1 MPLFIHFSF
10 HPIIFFNSQKFNL
23 IILITRK
30 LADCQLTDSFLD
42 KTRPNHPIQI
52 LADFLLPS
60 PLSDTRIIRET
71 GVVSRNAINGDTR
84 RNAEREGRKEG
95 RKEGIG
101 RGHGVHRTKGET
113 EAYIIQAAA
122 AADYAD
128 PH

>member
-23 IILITRK
+23 IILITQK

-95 RKEGIG
+95 RKAS
-101 RGHGVHRTKGET
+101 V
-113 EAYIIQAAA
+113 EATGFTGPKEKRRRI
-122 AADYAD
+122 
-128 PH
+128 